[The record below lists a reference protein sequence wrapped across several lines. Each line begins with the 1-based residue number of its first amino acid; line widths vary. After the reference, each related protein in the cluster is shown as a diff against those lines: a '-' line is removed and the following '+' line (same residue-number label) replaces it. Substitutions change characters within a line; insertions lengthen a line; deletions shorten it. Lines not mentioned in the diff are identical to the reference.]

1 MKYWQLARRIEND
14 AGVGTGSLQ
23 PCKRI
28 GQALAVGQL

>member
-1 MKYWQLARRIEND
+1 VKYWQLDRRIENN

-23 PCKRI
+23 PCERI